1 MSESPSLG
9 NESLASGP
17 VTLKH
22 YQILSSLGEG
32 GFGEVYEAWDNKL
45 LRSVA
50 IKRLK
55 NAQGAHSVLREARLA
70 ASLQHAAFVK
80 IYALE
85 DDADTSSIVMEL
97 VRGQTVKQ
105 LLAEARPAPR
115 QALAMV
121 RQVAEAM
128 REAHESGLVHG
139 DLKPSNLM
147 VEPAGTVRILD
158 FGLATQDDAQATTSL
173 HNADPQG
180 TIAYMAPERLLGGS
194 LRPPSDIY
202 ALGVIFYE
210 LLTGT
215 RPFAHLSGLALAAA
229 HIQSSS
235 EAWPFPAAAGLPPA
249 WVQLIQ
255 AMTASSVE
263 RRLSTMAEAC
273 ERMAA
278 LTAEAAQPQGAQP
291 PQTQTPP
298 MHTLSSTSAPAP
310 ASAAIAASAV
320 AGASAAPGMV
330 SATSASAAP
339 APSASALPRKQRL
352 AWAAA
357 LAALLVAG
365 GWWSAVSVPSLA
377 QLYAHVAPYS
387 EALEMQRGLESLKLS
402 DRAGE
407 LDAAERRFTT
417 ILAHS
422 PDNAAAVAG
431 MSLVYSLRYISDNQD
446 EIWRQ
451 KGAAAAQQA
460 LKLNGQLALAHVAQ
474 AKAEVVD
481 GKRELALQGYERA
494 LALDPNNFLALYGK
508 ADTLRLLH
516 RYDDAMAAARAD
528 AARYPKERV
537 FADEIGT
544 IRYTQGDFK
553 AAELAFRASIALQP
567 DAVLAYANL
576 SAALL
581 SQNRQDEALQVLQQG
596 LQIRPSAWLYGNLG
610 NALFL
615 RDDYVG
621 AAAAFEAAVSGTKGN
636 PANYLGWANLG
647 DALLWIPGRESQA
660 RKAYAQAIALLSPR
674 LMRTPD
680 DVTLVSRQALYLA
693 RIGDK
698 PACAALLRHALQ
710 LAPETAYVQF
720 RAGLTYE
727 LIGDRPHALAAII
740 KAEQLGHPLKFIE
753 AAPELV
759 ALRRDPAFLN
769 RAPVAAR
776 AN

>member
-194 LRPPSDIY
+194 LRPHSDIY

-255 AMTASSVE
+255 DMTASSVE
-263 RRLSTMAEAC
+263 RRLSSMAEAGD
-273 ERMAA
+273 RMAA
-278 LTAEAAQPQGAQP
+278 LTAEAAPSQRAP
-291 PQTQTPP
+291 
-298 MHTLSSTSAPAP
+298 TLSSASDSALI
-310 ASAAIAASAV
+310 SAATL
-320 AGASAAPGMV
+320 ASAAPGV
-330 SATSASAAP
+330 ASSPAT

-357 LAALLVAG
+357 LTALLVAG

-407 LDAAERRFTT
+407 LDAADRRFAT

-474 AKAEVVD
+474 AKADVVD

-516 RYDDAMAAARAD
+516 RYDDAMAAAQAD

-660 RKAYAQAIALLSPR
+660 REAYAQAIALLSPR

-698 PACAALLRHALQ
+698 AACAALLRHALQ
-710 LAPETAYVQF
+710 LAPESAYVQF

-727 LIGDRPHALAAII
+727 LIGERPRALAAII